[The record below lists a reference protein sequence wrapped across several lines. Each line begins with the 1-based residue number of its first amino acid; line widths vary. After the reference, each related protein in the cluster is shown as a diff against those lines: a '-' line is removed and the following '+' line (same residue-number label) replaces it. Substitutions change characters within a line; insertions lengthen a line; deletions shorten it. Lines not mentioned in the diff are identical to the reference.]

1 MKLRWIIMRASCWT
15 GVWVIER
22 THLWV
27 YVRAY
32 AVKSA
37 EHADHQWET
46 STLVTTRGVR
56 RWRRRRKETE
66 SGLLTPSGGWQ
77 TLEQTSSHTQCCQ
90 GESAGCLSFFLFVC
104 QLACLWY
111 WHHYFFLTF
120 SLSLKEKQF
129 LRWFSVLFWHQ
140 HFMLVI
146 RSNKTA
152 DADYVAGVMD
162 GKKRHE
168 IGLQPVGNLK
178 IKRIL
183 YKFDMYIYQYTLV

>member
-46 STLVTTRGVR
+46 STLVTTRGVK

-66 SGLLTPSGGWQ
+66 SGLLTPSGRL
-77 TLEQTSSHTQCCQ
+77 TDIRTDKARFTHTVLSRWISWLSVFLSVRL
-90 GESAGCLSFFLFVC
+90 SACLSAVLTSLFLFNVFLVLEGEAIFKMVFC
-104 QLACLWY
+104 LILAS
-111 WHHYFFLTF
+111 TF
-120 SLSLKEKQF
+120 YA
-129 LRWFSVLFWHQ
+129 
-140 HFMLVI
+140 
-146 RSNKTA
+146 SNKVKQDCGCWLCRRCDGREKEAWNWPTA
-152 DADYVAGVMD
+152 G
-162 GKKRHE
+162 
-168 IGLQPVGNLK
+168 
-178 IKRIL
+178 
-183 YKFDMYIYQYTLV
+183 

>member
-66 SGLLTPSGGWQ
+66 SGLLTPSGRL
-77 TLEQTSSHTQCCQ
+77 TDIRTDKARFAHTVLSRWISWLSVFLSVRL
-90 GESAGCLSFFLFVC
+90 SACLSVVLTSLFLFNVFLVLEGEAIFKMVFC
-104 QLACLWY
+104 LILAS
-111 WHHYFFLTF
+111 TF
-120 SLSLKEKQF
+120 Y
-129 LRWFSVLFWHQ
+129 V
-140 HFMLVI
+140 
-146 RSNKTA
+146 SNKVKQ
-152 DADYVAGVMD
+152 DCGCWLCRRCDGRKKEAGNWRTVS
-162 GKKRHE
+162 
-168 IGLQPVGNLK
+168 NLK
-178 IKRIL
+178 IRIL